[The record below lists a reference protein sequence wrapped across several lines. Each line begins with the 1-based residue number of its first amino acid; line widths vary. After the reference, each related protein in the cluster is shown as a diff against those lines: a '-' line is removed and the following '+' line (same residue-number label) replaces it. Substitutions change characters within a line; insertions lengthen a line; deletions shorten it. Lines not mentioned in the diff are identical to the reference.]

1 MRRRANWR
9 RDDEGRTPPGEGAHG
24 FEHADLLTVRAP
36 KPTRILAAT
45 QDSKP
50 IAGTRATFG
59 EAKQMYAALGAAER
73 VDLFEVNDKHGLSK
87 PKREKA
93 VEWMCQWLVGERR
106 TVIEGE
112 LTLQPDKALQV
123 TRTGQ
128 VLRDFEGEAT
138 VPALN
143 LSRARRLASARRRF
157 WREHSS
163 QECLAEVRRL
173 IGCRREL
180 AKPTVAQVGEPV
192 RREGYRIEKFVIRRA
207 DEVPVPALLFV
218 PGGAE
223 GRLPATL
230 YVDGRG
236 KAADAGPDGPM
247 AALARQGRVVM
258 AIDVRGTGETT
269 DAWQLRA
276 RKRPVYPGDEYRSAM
291 ISMHIGRSLLGQRV
305 EDVLAALDVLAARA
319 DVDPRRIGLVGVGRA
334 GPVALHAAA
343 LDGRVAEVELRRSI
357 ASWIDDV
364 VAKPLGENLIAHVV
378 PAALETYDL
387 PDLVRAM
394 APRKVASQSR

>member
-106 TVIEGE
+106 TVI
-112 LTLQPDKALQV
+112 
-123 TRTGQ
+123 
-128 VLRDFEGEAT
+128 EGEAT

-319 DVDPRRIGLVGVGRA
+319 DVAPRRIGLVGVGRA